1 MPHKLFLLA
10 ASLCLLASCE
20 CKRYRCPGY
29 AAGPELPEKTTYYR
43 NAQTGARL
51 SLETHA
57 RDISDSYGKDETEL
71 TFSCRQNDCMA
82 TAGITAGAGA
92 AAGTPAIHLQ
102 LNLTSF
108 YVGNT
113 YSSSR
118 LHYILNGM
126 ESTFNVQSGPQPYH
140 VQEDHEWYPDT
151 LRDVNTGL
159 AVYPGVLI
167 QTRKSGAGS
176 DAAVKT
182 YWSSNGRLIGFVLAD
197 NTVYWSE

>member
-1 MPHKLFLLA
+1 MPYKLFLLA

-29 AAGPELPEKTTYYR
+29 MSGPEVPEKITYYR

-51 SLETHA
+51 SLETNYK
-57 RDISDSYGKDETEL
+57 DISAPYGKDETEL
-71 TFSCRQNDCMA
+71 TFSYRQNDCMA
-82 TAGITAGAGA
+82 TADITAGAT
-92 AAGTPAIHLQ
+92 AGTPAIHLQ

-108 YVGNT
+108 YVGKT

-126 ESTFNVQSGPQPYH
+126 EGTFNIQSGPQPAH
-140 VQEDHEWYPDT
+140 VQENQEWYPDT

-167 QTRKSGAGS
+167 QTSKSAAGS
-176 DAAVKT
+176 SDAVVKT
-182 YWSSNGRLIGFVLAD
+182 YWSNNGRLIGFVLAD
-197 NTVYWSE
+197 YTTYWNE